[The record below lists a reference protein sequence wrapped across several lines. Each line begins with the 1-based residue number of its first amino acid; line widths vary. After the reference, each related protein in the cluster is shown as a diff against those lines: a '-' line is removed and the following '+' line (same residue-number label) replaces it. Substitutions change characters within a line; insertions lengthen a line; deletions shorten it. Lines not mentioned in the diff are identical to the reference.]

1 MSEPRFKV
9 GDRVRDRI
17 TGQGV
22 GRVVSAHRGYV
33 YVVFGAHYAPPDR
46 YLYHVSNLEPAT
58 DILVSDLT
66 TDELAHWL
74 ASWVLC
80 TQAAADIDPHEAHE
94 DSGTCFDCF
103 LCEDDPDEEDREW
116 TNLRDELLA
125 EYAARS
131 EREAK
136 S

>member
-1 MSEPRFKV
+1 MSQQ
-9 GDRVRDRI
+9 
-17 TGQGV
+17 TGIEWT
-22 GRVVSAHRGYV
+22 
-33 YVVFGAHYAPPDR
+33 D
-46 YLYHVSNLEPAT
+46 AT
-58 DILVSDLT
+58 WNPIRLVSDLT

-103 LCEDDPDEEDREW
+103 IYEDGPRDEDDDSQEDPW
-116 TNLRDELLA
+116 TELRDELLV

-136 S
+136 P